1 VTIRSILVSIDGS
14 EAGAAPLEAAMRT
27 AASLDAHLDV
37 LHVRPDSLTELPAI
51 GEAMPDDVAHR
62 IAGHTDDQSNRRA
75 EAARR
80 QFDAARA
87 AHGLRSVDWVERT
100 GRRHMVLQ
108 RLGRVHDLIVVGRPS
123 HPKDMA
129 GSLVMDAL
137 FGTGRPVLVVPPGFS
152 GEFGKRIAIAWNG
165 SPQCARAIGGATNFF
180 GMADEVVVLTAE
192 SRHTP
197 VTVVPEL
204 AAYLERHTGKVR
216 TRVFAHMGR
225 KPLGAKAL
233 LAACAEEGADLLV
246 MGARRVAR
254 WHWRD
259 LLLGHATGQV
269 LRHATL
275 PVLMGH

>member
-1 VTIRSILVSIDGS
+1 MTIRSILVSIDGS
-14 EAGAAPLEAAMRT
+14 EAGAAPLEAAVRT
-27 AASLDAHLDV
+27 AARLDAHLDV

-51 GEAMPDDVAHR
+51 GEAMPDHLAHK
-62 IAGHTDDQSNRRA
+62 IAGHTDRQSDLRA

-80 QFDAARA
+80 QFDAALA
-87 AHGLRSVDWVERT
+87 SIDLRSAAWVEKT

-123 HPKDMA
+123 HRKDIS

-137 FGTGRPVLVVPPGFS
+137 FETGRPVLVVPPGFS
-152 GEFGKRIAIAWNG
+152 GEFGRRIAIAWNG

-180 GMADEVVVLTAE
+180 GSAEEVVALTAE
-192 SRHTP
+192 SHHTP
-197 VTVVPEL
+197 VSVVPEL
-204 AAYLERHTGKVR
+204 AAYLERHAAKVR
-216 TRVFAHMGR
+216 TRVFAHMGK
-225 KPLGAKAL
+225 KPMGGKAL
-233 LAACAEEGADLLV
+233 LTACAEENVDLLV

-254 WHWRD
+254 WRWRD

-269 LRHATL
+269 LRHTTL